1 MKKLLLIVAVLVLAL
16 GCDKSDGELAVIN
29 INEQSRNLTFA
40 SGSHS
45 GITVRYEMIMP
56 QGEEYMS
63 SMMQVSAH
71 SDAKWVTNFNTST
84 AGRVTF
90 DITANNS
97 RESRTATIE
106 LTADGARPAA
116 FQVTQEGRSND
127 DDDDNKGGGG
137 GDDGDDDDDDD
148 NKGGQG
154 DSEVSV
160 YRTGWPELP
169 YTYEKRSGNYTV
181 SSKNST
187 LYYAHHLCPDVNNA
201 QNTGKARNYTVCFS
215 SEHHCPVWVAAPRH
229 KKYESGQG
237 RSEAYNADPDIPAN
251 IQYQQAS
258 AGNSTYNRGHMLG
271 SAERTCSTATNRQ
284 VFYYTNIAPQNTNT
298 FNTGSG
304 AWNILEDWV
313 DGKVCADT
321 TYVVIGTY
329 FEKHTDKYGN
339 TATPSKIT
347 YGGRND
353 VSCPTMFYY
362 AILRTKKGNTGKS
375 VMECTKDELMCAV
388 FVRNHKCAKSTKV
401 SSKDMITVADLEELT
416 GFTFFANVPNTP
428 KDSYNASDWGL

>member
-56 QGEEYMS
+56 QGNEYMS

-116 FQVTQEGRSND
+116 FQVTQEGRSDD
-127 DDDDNKGGGG
+127 DDDDNKGG
-137 GDDGDDDDDDD
+137 DDGDDDDD

-215 SEHHCPVWVAAPRH
+215 AEHHCPVWVAAPRVPSD
-229 KKYESGQG
+229 KGSAS
-237 RSEAYNADPDIPAN
+237 RTDAYQSDPNIPAN
-251 IQYQQAS
+251 IQYNS
-258 AGNSTYNRGHMLG
+258 KSTGGNCNKGHMLG
-271 SAERTCSTATNRQ
+271 SAERTRTTATNRQ
-284 VFYYTNIAPQNTNT
+284 VFYYSNIAPQYSSN
-298 FNTGSG
+298 FNTGG
-304 AWNILEDWV
+304 GGWNVLEDWV
-313 DGKVCADT
+313 DTKVCSDT

-329 FEKHTDKYGN
+329 FDSYKDKRGYE
-339 TATPSKIT
+339 ASPKKIEF
-347 YGGRND
+347 GGRSD

-362 AILRTKKGNTGKS
+362 LILRTKKGNTGKS
-375 VMECTKDELMCAV
+375 VMDCSRDELMCAA
-388 FVRNHKCAKSTKV
+388 FVRAHSTKWTTNTSQNQV
-401 SSKDMITVADLEELT
+401 SNKDLMTVEELEELT
-416 GFTFFANVPNTP
+416 GFTFFANVPNAP